1 MGRTRF
7 LSFWSS
13 HPFFTLYLY
22 QYSVITTIPAPY
34 AQPHQC
40 IKHQRHLLTP
50 SCLYLLQGEP
60 YLDEGG
66 QSVGGYGD
74 VFFFFY
80 HVQRTIYKRNMPDSS
95 RCYIKISFF
104 YFFKINCRKFCII
117 QIWDKYMFNCSFIQ
131 NKKIR
136 EINLFSRNA

>member
-1 MGRTRF
+1 MFFFIVIYLFNCCRS
-7 LSFWSS
+7 LPLDISFHERWGNVC
-13 HPFFTLYLY
+13 PFMLKSLLTFCCY
-22 QYSVITTIPAPY
+22 
-34 AQPHQC
+34 C
-40 IKHQRHLLTP
+40 LLTP
-50 SCLYLLQGEP
+50 SCLHLLQGEP
-60 YLDEGG
+60 YQDEGG